1 MESVTM
7 DNIPKEPILTV
18 VVPHL
23 NYVGM
28 RRGLETLKLMTPIPY
43 RVILVDQSPNDNSQL
58 IKDGLAHLIVKAH
71 RNLGFAKACNVGMR
85 LADTEYV
92 MLLNDDV
99 EFIYDKWWEDLMKEF
114 EAMPGAA
121 CINPHSIRN
130 PKGTGEVE
138 DQYGFKDV
146 LAGQRYSPEEIEA
159 CRNIFGKAR
168 YNGICMFAP
177 VFRLEALRRLG
188 AKEGSP
194 YGIALLDE
202 SFGAGSGEDYDL
214 CRRFGLA
221 DMACM
226 GSARVI
232 VWHYW
237 GKTKN
242 NMPKDELG
250 MTNHGLIAAG
260 YKTMHDKWGP
270 ARDQQEPIKYPDG
283 WDVVG
288 RSGPK
293 EPLNGKPW
301 ATVHPL

>member
-1 MESVTM
+1 MEHQ
-7 DNIPKEPILTV
+7 NPILTV
-18 VVPHL
+18 VIPHL
-23 NYVGM
+23 NYVG
-28 RRGLETLKLMTPIPY
+28 LERCLRTLKMMTPIEY
-43 RVILVDQSPNDNSQL
+43 RVIIVDQSPNDYSHF
-58 IKDGLAHLIVKAH
+58 IREGLAHQIIKTY
-71 RNLGFAKACNVGMR
+71 RNLGFAKACNVGLR

-99 EFIYDKWWEDLMKEF
+99 EFIYGSWWEDLMAEF
-114 EAMPGAA
+114 ASMPGAA
-121 CINPHSIRN
+121 CVNPHSIRN
-130 PKGTGEVE
+130 PKGSGEVE
-138 DQYGFKDV
+138 DQYPFKDV
-146 LAGQRYSPEEIEA
+146 LAGEVYSPEEIEQ
-159 CRNIFGKAR
+159 CKNIFGKAR

-177 VFRLEALRRLG
+177 VFRLEALCDLG
-188 AKEGSP
+188 KKEGSP

-242 NMPKDELG
+242 NMPEEGGL
-250 MTNHGLIAAG
+250 TNHGLIAAG

-270 ARDQQEPIKYPDG
+270 AREQQEPVNHPDG
-283 WDVVG
+283 WDVQG

-293 EPLNGKPW
+293 EPLNDKPW
-301 ATVHPL
+301 ATVNPL